1 MLHLWED
8 YNLEKKITR
17 LYSYNS
23 RITLHI
29 YIKIVITGTYN
40 ILITACLG
48 HNLWLLLINIYLPWP
63 IQERQC

>member
-23 RITLHI
+23 RITLNCSCTI
-29 YIKIVITGTYN
+29 YINIVITGTYN
-40 ILITACLG
+40 ILITV
-48 HNLWLLLINIYLPWP
+48 
-63 IQERQC
+63 

>member
-1 MLHLWED
+1 MLYLWVD

-40 ILITACLG
+40 ILITTCLG